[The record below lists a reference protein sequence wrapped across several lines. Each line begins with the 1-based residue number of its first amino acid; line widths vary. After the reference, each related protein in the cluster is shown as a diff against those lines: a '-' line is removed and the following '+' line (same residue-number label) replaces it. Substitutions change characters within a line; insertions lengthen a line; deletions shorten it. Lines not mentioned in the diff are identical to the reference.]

1 MSSTERYEPDEV
13 SAAISAALDDLIG
26 PAPEELVEEQAQKPS
41 RPPLDSGVQEEQF
54 RSNPTR
60 YGA

>member
-26 PAPEELVEEQAQKPS
+26 PTPDELVAEQAQKPP
-41 RPPLDSGVQEEQF
+41 RPPHDSGVEEEQF
-54 RSNPTR
+54 RISPTR
-60 YGA
+60 YWA